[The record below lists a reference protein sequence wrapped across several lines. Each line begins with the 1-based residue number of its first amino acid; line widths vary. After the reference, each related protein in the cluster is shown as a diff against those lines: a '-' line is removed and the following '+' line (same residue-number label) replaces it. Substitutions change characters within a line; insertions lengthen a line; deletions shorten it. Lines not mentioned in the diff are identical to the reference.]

1 METSKSNTTVVE
13 IHTRMISTNLGEL
26 IASMSVCDLKM
37 QALQPLFRGE
47 AICQG
52 TMPINSP
59 LHTDL
64 ISNNPLLAI
73 YPFIIISIKRD
84 IFMQLLENPQ
94 GTISIIFILI
104 DHTQEDLL
112 KSRIILPF
120 SLISDTVQ
128 SANDRVRIPAEMV
141 AILKRFFFQL
151 YLMYPGKFEKI

>member
-1 METSKSNTTVVE
+1 METSKNNTTVVE
-13 IHTRMISTNLGEL
+13 IHTRMTSTNLGEL
-26 IASMSVCDLKM
+26 IASMPVCDLKM

-59 LHTDL
+59 LHTEL

-84 IFMQLLENPQ
+84 ILMQLLENPQ
-94 GTISIIFILI
+94 DTISIIFILI

-112 KSRIILPF
+112 K
-120 SLISDTVQ
+120 
-128 SANDRVRIPAEMV
+128 
-141 AILKRFFFQL
+141 
-151 YLMYPGKFEKI
+151 